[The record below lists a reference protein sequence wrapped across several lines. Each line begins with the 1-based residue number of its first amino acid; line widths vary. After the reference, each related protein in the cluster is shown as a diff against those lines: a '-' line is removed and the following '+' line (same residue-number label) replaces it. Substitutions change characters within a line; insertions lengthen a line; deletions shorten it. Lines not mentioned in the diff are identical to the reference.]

1 MKAEMFGA
9 SHSAIRSLYSSWQL
23 LKELFATLIIDFN
36 RFEFNAIP
44 LQSAPASHIDGVSS
58 HIPLLA
64 FIAWE
69 RFG

>member
-1 MKAEMFGA
+1 MFGELQ
-9 SHSAIRSLYSSWQL
+9 SAIRSLYTSWQL
-23 LKELFATLIIDFN
+23 LRVRLAILIRDFN

-44 LQSAPASHIDGVSS
+44 LQSAPDSHIDGVSS